1 MTPVWARGAA
11 FGAVAA
17 GLLSAGSA
25 GAADATLSR
34 PSAQAPG
41 VVAAWLARNTSIAPA
56 QVVSVGDEYIV
67 AVLSSRP
74 LDPANPRLL
83 RLEMRAEMT
92 DPDSEAA
99 EQLRSLSATL
109 DVNCA
114 DHTSRFVE
122 VRTFAGANLTGDQ
135 RTIHPTEGWTANPR
149 GSYFENIDTAVCTSG
164 APRPLM
170 VAAAAPQSAPAVT
183 PPAAKAPLALRPAL
197 GVDTPPK
204 PAPARAPDPAPPVHP
219 AAPSRTGGE
228 AQIAAAASEAQ
239 AQAALDQLRRAS
251 PAAMNGLSTRIERI
265 ERGGKAYY
273 RALVFGFAPP
283 ASAAAFCRQ
292 LTAAGHAC
300 IAR

>member
-1 MTPVWARGAA
+1 MKPAAGRGAVLCA
-11 FGAVAA
+11 AAA
-17 GLLSAGSA
+17 GLFWAGSA
-25 GAADATLSR
+25 DATDATLAR

-41 VVAAWLARNTSIAPA
+41 VVAAWLSRNTNIAPE

-74 LDPANPRLL
+74 LDPANPHLL

-92 DPDSEAA
+92 DPDSETA

-122 VRTFAGANLTGDQ
+122 VRTFAGANLTGTQ
-135 RTIHPTEGWTANPR
+135 RTLHPAEGWTANPR
-149 GSYFENIDTAVCTSG
+149 GSYFENIDAAACTSG
-164 APRPLM
+164 APRPLI
-170 VAAAAPQSAPAVT
+170 VAAATPQSPRAVT
-183 PPAAKAPLALRPAL
+183 PPAAKALALRPAL
-197 GVDTPPK
+197 GVDTPPPK
-204 PAPARAPDPAPPVHP
+204 PAPAPAPAAAVHP
-219 AAPSRTGGE
+219 APSHAGGE
-228 AQIAAAASEAQ
+228 AQIAAAPSETQ
-239 AQAALDQLRRAS
+239 AQQALAQLSRAS

-283 ASAAAFCRQ
+283 ASAATFCRQ

-300 IAR
+300 ITR